1 MGCDHRCIYRC
12 HRSCAR
18 KTPTIVMTP
27 EDMHTTGCLVRE
39 VVREP
44 QEEGSYDGGGLSNFI
59 RLHGAC
65 AGGCGTTSAQNKC
78 LKKAG
83 SNKSQGAKCFGAKGN
98 FREFVEVV
106 NEGIGLVQCVAED
119 GNCPDFGA
127 PPHA

>member
-1 MGCDHRCIYRC
+1 MNALAATRYYRC
-12 HRSCAR
+12 MLRASISFRASR
-18 KTPTIVMTP
+18 NVK
-27 EDMHTTGCLVRE
+27 E
-39 VVREP
+39 
-44 QEEGSYDGGGLSNFI
+44 EEGSYDGGGLSNFI

-65 AGGCGTTSAQNKC
+65 AGGCGTTPAQNKC

-106 NEGIGLVQCVAED
+106 NEVIGLVQCVAED